1 MWEKEDE
8 GEEEE
13 REEKDCHEAR
23 ERESPAGARVGIR
36 IWEAFAFVVVAPVAP
51 VPLHG
56 TVCLSCRFNSTS
68 QFCRASSSKHGAVV
82 C

>member
-23 ERESPAGARVGIR
+23 ERESPAGARVGI
-36 IWEAFAFVVVAPVAP
+36 
-51 VPLHG
+51 
-56 TVCLSCRFNSTS
+56 
-68 QFCRASSSKHGAVV
+68 
-82 C
+82 